1 MDFWYYLQQS
11 HVRKAAHL
19 GNRTL
24 SDGVDIYRAMLEDT
38 MQTAKPQLIEVME
51 NYKVCINFEEYFH
64 HGNPSWYGN
73 KFLRLQHMP
82 IEITLIP
89 AWFGRREAHKNGQ
102 VLKKNF

>member
-51 NYKVCINFEEYFH
+51 NYKVCILLCTTILTITMNTQAGMEYIFSFCAY
-64 HGNPSWYGN
+64 NIWP
-73 KFLRLQHMP
+73 
-82 IEITLIP
+82 
-89 AWFGRREAHKNGQ
+89 
-102 VLKKNF
+102 LK

>member
-51 NYKVCINFEEYFH
+51 NYKVCINFAHNIFSTITMETQA
-64 HGNPSWYGN
+64 S
-73 KFLRLQHMP
+73 M
-82 IEITLIP
+82 EIS
-89 AWFGRREAHKNGQ
+89 
-102 VLKKNF
+102 